1 MIVEKIFNYISKLKI
16 IHTIFQEA
24 VVKSCEN
31 DFSIYNSCCKSES
44 RISHKCLKSHITK
57 QLLTSISVDIRIYLP
72 SKVIFT
78 SALRPR

>member
-31 DFSIYNSCCKSES
+31 DLSNTILVAKVKLEF
-44 RISHKCLKSHITK
+44 HIN
-57 QLLTSISVDIRIYLP
+57 V
-72 SKVIFT
+72 
-78 SALRPR
+78 